1 MSQPF
6 LAQIALFPYNYAPRG
21 WALCRGQLMAISQN
35 TALFSLLGTYYGGDG
50 KTTFAL
56 PDLQSR
62 VPVGTGQGA
71 GLSNYTIGEQFGVER
86 VTLLSSENA
95 SHNHSL
101 NATTDSGTVVTASGN
116 QLADA
121 FSGTRTSSNTG
132 LIYSSTSNNP
142 NTSLAV
148 NALSLTGGN
157 QPHNNIQPYQCLS
170 YCIAL
175 QGIYPSRN

>member
-6 LAQIALFPYNYAPRG
+6 LAQIALFPYNFAPRG
-21 WALCRGQLMAISQN
+21 WALCQGQLMSISQN

-50 KTTFAL
+50 KSTFAL
-56 PDLQSR
+56 PDLQGR
-62 VPVGTGQGA
+62 VPICSGQGP
-71 GLSNYTIGEQFGVER
+71 GLSDYTIGEQVGVER

-95 SHNHSL
+95 SHNHSF
-101 NATTDSGTVVTASGN
+101 NATTDAGTVVTAANN
-116 QLADA
+116 QLANA
-121 FSGTRTSSNTG
+121 ISGSRTSANLG
-132 LIYSSTSNNP
+132 LIYSATSNAP
-142 NTSLAV
+142 NTSLAP
-148 NALSLTGGN
+148 NALTMTGGN

>member
-6 LAQIALFPYNYAPRG
+6 LAQIALFPYNFAPKG
-21 WALCRGQLMAISQN
+21 WALCQGQLMSISQN

-50 KTTFAL
+50 KSTFGL

-62 VPVGTGQGA
+62 VPVGVGQGA
-71 GLSNYTIGEQFGVER
+71 GLSQYTLGEQVGVEL
-86 VTLLSSENA
+86 VTLIANENA

-121 FSGTRTSSNTG
+121 ISGSRTSANLG
-132 LIYSSTSNNP
+132 LIYSSTSNPP
-142 NTSLAV
+142 NTSLAA

-157 QPHNNIQPYQCLS
+157 AGHNNIQPYQCLS

>member
-6 LAQIALFPYNYAPRG
+6 LAQIALFPYNFAPKG
-21 WALCRGQLMAISQN
+21 WALCQGQLMAISQN

-50 KTTFAL
+50 KSTFGL
-56 PDLQSR
+56 PDLQGR
-62 VPVGTGQGA
+62 VPVGTGQGV
-71 GLSNYTIGEQFGVER
+71 GLSNYTIGEVTGVER
-86 VTLLSSENA
+86 VTLLSTENA

-101 NATTDSGTVVTASGN
+101 NATTDTGTVVTAANN

-121 FSGTRTSSNTG
+121 FSGTRVQGYVG

-142 NTSLAV
+142 NTSLAA
-148 NALSLTGGN
+148 NAITVTGGGL
-157 QPHNNIQPYQCLS
+157 PHNNIQPYQCLS

-175 QGIYPSRN
+175 QGIYPARN